1 MKNTINKSIKF
12 LYQAVIRAKIQL
24 LKKLKDLKK
33 DKRSDES
40 LYKGNKTKRTYKL

>member
-1 MKNTINKSIKF
+1 MKNMINKSIKF

-33 DKRSDES
+33 DKRSD
-40 LYKGNKTKRTYKL
+40 